1 MTSRVAS
8 LCMLLLATAAAPGL
22 AAAQERGVTP
32 PPAVVVE
39 SLPPSDYPWLLSY
52 YPLIGG
58 GLGGGPVLV
67 ARARYFQPSPYESRS
82 TYRADVTAEGG
93 LGLHGSRRGM
103 LRLRAPLL
111 TPDMRLNIRL
121 AARRNTRENFFG
133 LGNNSVVESEVP
145 DDEEFRYRVEE
156 IRYQAIGD
164 ITRRIAGPLL
174 VSARGGVEN
183 IRYLALPGPTLFADT
198 YGGELTGTDAFIGGS
213 LVLDTR
219 NNEFDPTS
227 GFVLESGAN
236 FGSGGD
242 GYSRLFGM
250 ARGYRMFGA
259 QTLLAARIGASQLYG
274 DPPLSALYE
283 LPAWED
289 VLGMYGGGSTNRG
302 LRSSRYLGTGVIFGN
317 IELRRE
323 LFTSKN
329 AASVSVLGFVDAGRV
344 FQGQKVRLTTE
355 DIRVGGGVG
364 LALQIL
370 RSTNFIFDVAWG
382 PDGMRFNVGSGWAF

>member
-1 MTSRVAS
+1 TSRVAS

-164 ITRRIAGPLL
+164 ITRRIAG
-174 VSARGGVEN
+174 
-183 IRYLALPGPTLFADT
+183 
-198 YGGELTGTDAFIGGS
+198 
-213 LVLDTR
+213 
-219 NNEFDPTS
+219 
-227 GFVLESGAN
+227 
-236 FGSGGD
+236 
-242 GYSRLFGM
+242 
-250 ARGYRMFGA
+250 
-259 QTLLAARIGASQLYG
+259 
-274 DPPLSALYE
+274 
-283 LPAWED
+283 
-289 VLGMYGGGSTNRG
+289 
-302 LRSSRYLGTGVIFGN
+302 
-317 IELRRE
+317 
-323 LFTSKN
+323 
-329 AASVSVLGFVDAGRV
+329 
-344 FQGQKVRLTTE
+344 
-355 DIRVGGGVG
+355 
-364 LALQIL
+364 
-370 RSTNFIFDVAWG
+370 
-382 PDGMRFNVGSGWAF
+382 